1 VSAPAEVV
9 GKPVV
14 SSTALRSINFFN
26 GRLLT
31 GDDLRREQ
39 ATELARLQRLGK
51 GVGEGVAFGLEVEE
65 ALATSTKTHPVVTV
79 SAGLAFSRSGTALEL
94 PADVDVSLYRDVA
107 PPGAEPGN
115 LFADCQPYAP
125 GTYTAGAGVY
135 LLTVGPDREGEG
147 LAPVSGLGN
156 EPAPCNVA
164 LSVEAVTFRLIRLA
178 LAPSEVADKAKLRN
192 RVAYQCFDADALA
205 AAVADPFGPPVETY
219 GLLDTLRTQ
228 TLTPDEVPLAIVG
241 WSIDDGIQFVDEWSV
256 RRRLTRR
263 AAEGG
268 WTAFVSDRRRAE
280 GEAMF
285 LQFQAQ
291 LLDVLEREPDT
302 DVLDAAQE
310 FALLPPAGLLP
321 LADVGVRGFGYRE
334 FLADVP
340 TRGPV
345 HMAATEVRDLLRE
358 SFTYAP
364 IDLSVEEL
372 VWLYL
377 VRENVLPPPLGTP
390 PPQAYVLFAA
400 GHLRYRA
407 DARFELSYW
416 NFGNYA
422 QIG

>member
-1 VSAPAEVV
+1 MSAPAEVV

-51 GVGEGVAFGLEVEE
+51 GVGEGVAYGLEVEE

-79 SAGLAFSRSGTALEL
+79 SAGLAFSRSGTALDL

-135 LLTVGPDREGEG
+135 LLTIGPDREGEG

-205 AAVADPFGPPVETY
+205 GAVADPFGPPVETY

-263 AAEGG
+263 AAEGD
-268 WTAFVSDRRRAE
+268 WAAFASDRRRAE

-285 LQFQAQ
+285 LQFQQ
-291 LLDVLEREPDT
+291 QILDLAETEPDLELLEART
-302 DVLDAAQE
+302 R
-310 FALLPPAGLLP
+310 FARLPPVGFIP
-321 LADVGVRGFGYRE
+321 LAASARPRAFDATSFFGGMKQ
-334 FLADVP
+334 
-340 TRGPV
+340 RGPV
-345 HMAATEVRDLLRE
+345 YVNGARVPSIIASAVL
-358 SFTYAP
+358 YPP
-364 IDLSVEEL
+364 IDPASGEVT
-372 VWLYL
+372 WLYL
-377 VRENVLPPPLGTP
+377 VRENSTALGTNVDP
-390 PPQAYVLFAA
+390 YVLFAS
-400 GHLRYRA
+400 GHTSYAA
-407 DARFELSYW
+407 DARFDLSYW
-416 NFGNYA
+416 DIANY
-422 QIG
+422 GLV

>member
-51 GVGEGVAFGLEVEE
+51 GVGEGVAHGLEVEE
-65 ALATSTKTHPVVTV
+65 ALATSTKSRPVVTV
-79 SAGLAFSRSGTALEL
+79 SDGLAFSRSGTALEL
-94 PADVDVSLYRDVA
+94 PAPVDVSLYRDV
-107 PPGAEPGN
+107 PPDGAEPGN

-135 LLTVGPDREGEG
+135 LLTIGPDREGEG

-156 EPAPCNVA
+156 EPATCNVA
-164 LSVEAVTFRLIRLA
+164 VSVEAVTFRLIRLA
-178 LAPSEVADKAKLRN
+178 LSHEELADKARLRN
-192 RVAYQCFDADALA
+192 RVAYQCFGAEALA
-205 AAVADPFGPPVETY
+205 GAVADPFGPPVETY

-228 TLTPDEVPLAIVG
+228 TLTADEVPLAIIG
-241 WSIDDGIQFVDEWSV
+241 WSVDDGIQFVDLWSV

-263 AAEGG
+263 AAEGD
-268 WTAFVSDRRRAE
+268 WVALVSDRRRAE

-291 LLDVLEREPDT
+291 LEDLRDSTASPQTLRARDS
-302 DVLDAAQE
+302 
-310 FALLPPAGLLP
+310 FGLLPPLGFVPVGP
-321 LADVGVRGFGYRE
+321 LGTGAFDREQFFRDVHVREPVYAEGAKVAALVRASFAYPPVDPYGV
-334 FLADVP
+334 
-340 TRGPV
+340 
-345 HMAATEVRDLLRE
+345 
-358 SFTYAP
+358 
-364 IDLSVEEL
+364 EL

-377 VRENVLPPPLGTP
+377 VREAVQAPGPTQDYLIFANGKTP
-390 PPQAYVLFAA
+390 YVGDPRFDLAYWDFA
-400 GHLRYRA
+400 
-407 DARFELSYW
+407 
-416 NFGNYA
+416 NYA
-422 QIG
+422 LTT